1 MRLNITSFKRNLT
14 VLYNLLTH
22 KFKVTFGSWKILKKE
37 KNVEENDFL
46 IFSYKI
52 EYNIKNK
59 K

>member
-1 MRLNITSFKRNLT
+1 MPSLSKNQINISFPKL
-14 VLYNLLTH
+14 
-22 KFKVTFGSWKILKKE
+22 TFGSWKVLKKE